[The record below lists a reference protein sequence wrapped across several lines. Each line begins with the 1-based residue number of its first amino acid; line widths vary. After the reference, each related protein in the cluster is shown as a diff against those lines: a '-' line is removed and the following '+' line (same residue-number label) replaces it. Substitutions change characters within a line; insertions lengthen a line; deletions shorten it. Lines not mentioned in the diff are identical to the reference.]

1 MTPPEELELAP
12 RLQELRRELL
22 AIALLDPASSAELER
37 IASEI
42 EARGQRIDAV
52 VDAPELSL
60 DECRTRFEAFRARL
74 ARWHLAN
81 DAGVSSCDV
90 RLPAQSSEPGV
101 TAGELAGSLP
111 LHWGAVERVLQS
123 TWVGGPHRRTGG
135 QASAAPPPELAERVR
150 SLRGEL
156 DAIVKRFV
164 TSNQGLVHNV
174 VQRYRGLGLSHEDL
188 MQDGNIG
195 LLRAVER
202 FDPRRG
208 NPFASYAV
216 WWVRESVRRALAVQA
231 RMIRLPVS
239 ALARRYALAQTSS
252 RLAHELGRAPSE
264 QELARAT
271 GLAPESS
278 ADIMLMSKAPL
289 SLDAPKSADTDV
301 TLGDAIADTS
311 ALSANE
317 HTSANE
323 RVKHLQS
330 LLADLTP
337 RERYVLH
344 MRFGLSG
351 HDEHTLEE
359 IGSSLN
365 LTRERV
371 RQIVSGA
378 LGKLNRATQAREL
391 DL

>member
-1 MTPPEELELAP
+1 MAHSEELELAP
-12 RLQELRRELL
+12 RLQELRRDLL

-37 IASEI
+37 MASEI
-42 EARGQRIDAV
+42 EARVRRIDAV
-52 VDAPELSL
+52 VDGSELSPE
-60 DECRTRFEAFRARL
+60 ECRTRFEAFRARVAL
-74 ARWHLAN
+74 WHRAN
-81 DAGVSSCDV
+81 DAGVSSTDV
-90 RLPAQSSEPGV
+90 HLPAQSLEPGV
-101 TAGELAGSLP
+101 AAAELAGSLP
-111 LHWGAVERVLQS
+111 LHWRAVERVLQG
-123 TWVGGPHRRTGG
+123 TWVGGPNGGAGG
-135 QASAAPPPELAERVR
+135 QASRVLPPELAERVR
-150 SLRGEL
+150 SIRGEL

-195 LLRAVER
+195 LLRAIER

-208 NPFASYAV
+208 IPFASYAA
-216 WWVRESVRRALAVQA
+216 WWVREAVRRALAVQA
-231 RMIRLPVS
+231 RLIRLPVS
-239 ALARRYALAQTSS
+239 ALARRYALARTSS

-264 QELARAT
+264 QELAAAT

-278 ADIMLMSKAPL
+278 ANIMLVSKAPL
-289 SLDAPKSADTDV
+289 SLDAPKSTDSDV

-311 ALSANE
+311 ALGPNE

-323 RVKHLQS
+323 RGEHLQA

-351 HDEHTLEE
+351 NDEHTLEE
-359 IGSSLN
+359 IGTSLK

-371 RQIVSGA
+371 RQIVSAA
-378 LGKLNRATQAREL
+378 LGKLNRASKAREL